1 MLIQDK
7 EKSNLFFIQ
16 TREHEGGGARS
27 SRSTWEVAPC
37 SSSGGRNHHNV
48 SSSLSDV
55 ISPSPS
61 EAEEETSTF
70 FFVFPFFAFFAVGT
84 ISSELVMLLSSSL
97 EDATNRSRRGDSFAL
112 FFFPYS
118 LSSWSKKPPH
128 LPPRWRRA

>member
-1 MLIQDK
+1 
-7 EKSNLFFIQ
+7 
-16 TREHEGGGARS
+16 
-27 SRSTWEVAPC
+27 
-37 SSSGGRNHHNV
+37 
-48 SSSLSDV
+48 V